1 MEHNLDTFLQ
11 KAREDVAGIPEEMLD
26 TYAAMLDN
34 QGKELHR
41 IAESTTTA
49 NIDKITSVF
58 LPAIKKLARDS
69 ILSKIVGVQPIPDRV
84 AIVQYIDYVYTNAGA
99 VGGDAIAAGDSAIDK
114 VSTNYSNDP
123 GEGETISNSI
133 DFVLREK
140 GVTARQ
146 RKLAGRWTFEAQDSS
161 SKVGVNLDQEI
172 TKALAAKIVDEVNF
186 EFINDLYSIATG
198 ATGITWTAPQPADA
212 ALTKDRIEKELYYN
226 VVDVAASI
234 FDKTR
239 RYPNFVICNPRIASF
254 FKRTGEY
261 IAQGGPGSLNLR
273 RLFVQGTLNDEF
285 ALYVVPN
292 LSTNN
297 ILVGYKGNSEL
308 ETGAIYAPYIPL
320 VVMDS
325 FFNTEKW
332 TWVRS
337 VGSFYAKSMVMSDL
351 YGVVQVTL

>member
-1 MEHNLDTFLQ
+1 M
-11 KAREDVAGIPEEMLD
+11 
-26 TYAAMLDN
+26 
-34 QGKELHR
+34 
-41 IAESTTTA
+41 
-49 NIDKITSVF
+49 
-58 LPAIKKLARDS
+58 
-69 ILSKIVGVQPIPDRV
+69 
-84 AIVQYIDYVYTNAGA
+84 
-99 VGGDAIAAGDSAIDK
+99 
-114 VSTNYSNDP
+114 
-123 GEGETISNSI
+123 
-133 DFVLREK
+133 
-140 GVTARQ
+140 
-146 RKLAGRWTFEAQDSS
+146 
-161 SKVGVNLDQEI
+161 
-172 TKALAAKIVDEVNF
+172 
-186 EFINDLYSIATG
+186 
-198 ATGITWTAPQPADA
+198 
-212 ALTKDRIEKELYYN
+212 
-226 VVDVAASI
+226 AASI

-261 IAQGGPGSLNLR
+261 IAQGTPSALNLR

-292 LSTNN
+292 LATNN

-351 YGVVQVTL
+351 YGVVTVSLT